1 MGCDVCVSCLISIV
15 ASSLD
20 IYTRSHCRVLITVE
34 VSSSTIVLHG
44 VYPSNVLLHG
54 TPTARSQCLQAPRKL
69 STGCLVG
76 GPSQPKS
83 SPEAEITLLLSESPK
98 DPIIHRPGPSPRR
111 STEDRT
117 NIINPTRIFIR
128 SASETDEYSHSI
140 RQRSSPQPNP
150 SVTRPWFGRFGQQQQ
165 TPSQHFTPIFPVQ

>member
-1 MGCDVCVSCLISIV
+1 MDCDVCVSRSIV

-34 VSSSTIVLHG
+34 VSSSAIVLHG
-44 VYPSNVLLHG
+44 VYPSCVLLHG
-54 TPTARSQCLQAPRKL
+54 APSQKLAPSNL

-83 SPEAEITLLLSESPK
+83 SSEAEITLFLSESPQ

-117 NIINPTRIFIR
+117 NIINPTPRFIR
-128 SASETDEYSHSI
+128 PASEADESSHSI
-140 RQRSSPQPNP
+140 RQRSSPRLNP
-150 SVTRPWFGRFGQQQQ
+150 SATRP
-165 TPSQHFTPIFPVQ
+165 